1 MSSQA
6 LDVTTIMHALRT
18 LEAEDIVGWKAVNES
33 QLHLFKWMEQHGC
46 ELDRINGLDAL
57 ASTDYQA
64 LNAFLAKRKFQIQF
78 SPFPPRD
85 IGVVSVLDK
94 QVRWQDNRG
103 KNYPIHTE
111 MGIVPGFRLSV
122 GANVYKLDDF
132 VDAHLVE
139 LKTTSEDTLWLAVG
153 LEPGLSGIRMVRHA
167 LALMNTAP
175 RGNVTLSYDFVA
187 VPKVDLD
194 VQPDISWMAGAISLK
209 PAGYAISQALQQLK
223 LRMNETGARVKA
235 ATAMSV
241 MRGMVRQRHEQAFVI
256 NKPFYGWWVQEGVS
270 FPMGVFFADWDSL
283 KQPEGTLE
291 DL

>member
-1 MSSQA
+1 
-6 LDVTTIMHALRT
+6 MHALRT
-18 LEAEDIVGWKAVNES
+18 LEAEDIVGWKPVNDS
-33 QLHLFKWMEQHGC
+33 QAQLIQWMEKYGC
-46 ELDRINGLDAL
+46 DLDRITGLDAL

-64 LNAFLAKRKFQIQF
+64 LNVFLAKRKFEIQF

-103 KNYPIHTE
+103 KNYPIRTE
-111 MGIVPGFRLSV
+111 KGIVPGFRLSV
-122 GANVYKLDDF
+122 GANVYKLADF

-139 LKTTSEDTLWLAVG
+139 LKTASEDTLWIADG
-153 LEPGLSGIRMVRHA
+153 LEPGLSGIQMVRHT
-167 LALMNTAP
+167 LAIMNTAS

-194 VQPDISWMAGAISLK
+194 VEPDISWMKDAISVN
-209 PAGYAISQALQQLK
+209 PAGYTITQALQQLK

-270 FPMGVFFADWDSL
+270 FPIGVFFADWDSF
-283 KQPEGTLE
+283 KEPEGTLE